1 MLIVVNGQILVK
13 QYVHMVTL
21 QGATSV
27 NQLMGLGEQKNSV
40 GPVFLE
46 KDVKEMKKKLEMAK
60 QIFLFFLCHCKINPE
75 LLIRALEC
83 LATCYTLK
91 S

>member
-60 QIFLFFLCHCKINPE
+60 QIFFVLSLSLQNKPRVAHTCIRILGY
-75 LLIRALEC
+75 LLHP
-83 LATCYTLK
+83 
-91 S
+91 

>member
-46 KDVKEMKKKLEMAK
+46 KDEKEMKKKPEMAK
-60 QIFLFFLCHCKINPE
+60 QFFCSFSVTAK
-75 LLIRALEC
+75 
-83 LATCYTLK
+83 
-91 S
+91 